1 MFAYA
6 SASEASLVRRARA
19 GDRAALA
26 ELVRRCGA
34 GVRGL
39 VRRMGAGHA
48 LADDIAQ
55 DAFLAAFE
63 NIARFRGDGSF
74 EGWVKTI
81 AARAYVKRWRRDA
94 RMIAMAETPEPDQVA
109 PLGREDA
116 RLDLDAAL
124 NSLAQ
129 VERVAVS
136 LCSGAGFTHEEA
148 AQMLRLPLGTVKSHV
163 KRGLDKLRMRL
174 APERTSKDAGHE

>member
-1 MFAYA
+1 MFAHA

-19 GDRAALA
+19 GERAALA

-39 VRRMGAGHA
+39 VRRMGAGDA

-63 NIARFRGDGSF
+63 NIARFRGEGSF
-74 EGWVKTI
+74 EGWVKAI
-81 AARAYVKRWRRDA
+81 AARGYVKRWRRDG
-94 RMIAMAETPEPDQVA
+94 RMIPMAETPEPSQAA
-109 PLGREDA
+109 PRVGDDE

-124 NSLAQ
+124 NTLAQ

-136 LCSGAGFTHEEA
+136 LCAGAGFTHEEA

-163 KRGLDKLRMRL
+163 KRGLYKLRMRL
-174 APERTSKDAGHE
+174 APERTPKDGGHE